1 MTRRQL
7 ESQGIA
13 TIKKGEDVCLD
24 QKWALVMNEDYV
36 RQGYVF
42 SDSLTI
48 TWGDDKI
55 QNLIDFYEGGIEKL

>member
-1 MTRRQL
+1 MTRKEL
-7 ESQGIA
+7 ESKGIA
-13 TIKKGEDVCLD
+13 TIKKGEDICLD
-24 QKWALVMNEDYV
+24 EKWALVMNEDYV

-48 TWGDDKI
+48 YWGDDKI

>member
-1 MTRRQL
+1 MTRKQL

-13 TIKKGEDVCLD
+13 TIKKGEDVCLHE
-24 QKWALVMNEDYV
+24 KWALVMNEDYV
-36 RQGYVF
+36 HQGYVF

>member
-1 MTRRQL
+1 L
-7 ESQGIA
+7 
-13 TIKKGEDVCLD
+13 K
-24 QKWALVMNEDYV
+24 KWALVMNEDYV